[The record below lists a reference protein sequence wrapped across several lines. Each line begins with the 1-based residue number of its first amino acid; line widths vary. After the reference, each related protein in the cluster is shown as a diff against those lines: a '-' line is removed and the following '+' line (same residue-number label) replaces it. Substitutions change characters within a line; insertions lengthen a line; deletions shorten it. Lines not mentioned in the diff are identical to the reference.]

1 MIKIENLNF
10 SYKNDS
16 DENENIEYT
25 NALNNLSLS
34 INKGEFVAILGHNGS
49 GKSTLAKLLNGQ
61 IFPTNGDI
69 WISGMNTKDQDKIW
83 DIREKCSM
91 VFQNP
96 DNQMVATT
104 VENEVAF
111 GPENLQVKNPE
122 LRQRVDEAIK
132 LVGMENYVKRSPS
145 ELSGGQKQRVSIA
158 GVIAML
164 SDCIIFDEPTA
175 MLDPQGRSDVMELKN
190 VDYIYNEENE
200 EKNYALKNVN
210 LEINKHEIIGLIG
223 QTGSGKSTL
232 VQLLNGLLIPTN
244 GDVFVDGVNTKQKST
259 RRDIRFKVGLVF
271 QYPENQLFEETV
283 KKDIAFGPKNMGLDE
298 KEIEKRVKESM
309 AAVGLDYETIS
320 EKSPFELSGGQ
331 QRRVAVC
338 GIISMNPKVLV
349 LDELT
354 AGLDPKGRD
363 KIFGEIL
370 KLYDEDPELTI
381 ILVSHSME
389 DVAKYVDRV
398 IVMNKGEIFSDKS
411 TYDTFT
417 KTDLLSIG
425 LDIPQVTKFMKAL
438 KEKDENVRDDIY
450 TVEDAVCEL
459 KKYLEAKNE

>member
-1 MIKIENLNF
+1 MKIEL
-10 SYKNDS
+10 
-16 DENENIEYT
+16 
-25 NALNNLSLS
+25 
-34 INKGEFVAILGHNGS
+34 
-49 GKSTLAKLLNGQ
+49 
-61 IFPTNGDI
+61 
-69 WISGMNTKDQDKIW
+69 KD
-83 DIREKCSM
+83 
-91 VFQNP
+91 
-96 DNQMVATT
+96 
-104 VENEVAF
+104 
-111 GPENLQVKNPE
+111 
-122 LRQRVDEAIK
+122 
-132 LVGMENYVKRSPS
+132 
-145 ELSGGQKQRVSIA
+145 
-158 GVIAML
+158 
-164 SDCIIFDEPTA
+164 
-175 MLDPQGRSDVMELKN
+175 

-283 KKDIAFGPKNMGLDE
+283 AKDIAFGPKNMGLDE
-298 KEIEKRVKESM
+298 KEIEKRVKDSM

-381 ILVSHSME
+381 VLVSHSME

-450 TVEDAVCEL
+450 TVEDAVLEL

>member
-1 MIKIENLNF
+1 MKI
-10 SYKNDS
+10 
-16 DENENIEYT
+16 
-25 NALNNLSLS
+25 
-34 INKGEFVAILGHNGS
+34 
-49 GKSTLAKLLNGQ
+49 
-61 IFPTNGDI
+61 
-69 WISGMNTKDQDKIW
+69 
-83 DIREKCSM
+83 
-91 VFQNP
+91 
-96 DNQMVATT
+96 
-104 VENEVAF
+104 
-111 GPENLQVKNPE
+111 
-122 LRQRVDEAIK
+122 
-132 LVGMENYVKRSPS
+132 
-145 ELSGGQKQRVSIA
+145 
-158 GVIAML
+158 
-164 SDCIIFDEPTA
+164 
-175 MLDPQGRSDVMELKN
+175 ELKN
-190 VDYIYNEENE
+190 VDYIYNEDR
-200 EKNYALKNVN
+200 EKKSYALKSIN

-244 GDVFVDGVNTKQKST
+244 GDVFVDGVNTKEKKT

-283 KKDIAFGPKNMGLDE
+283 AKDIAFGPKNMGLSDE
-298 KEIEKRVKESM
+298 EIQKRVKNSM
-309 AAVGLDYETIS
+309 EAVGLDYETIA

-331 QRRVAVC
+331 QRRVALC

-354 AGLDPKGRD
+354 AGLDPMGRD
-363 KIFGEIL
+363 NIFGEIL
-370 KLYDEDPELTI
+370 KLYNNDPELTI
-381 ILVSHSME
+381 VLVSHSME

-438 KEKDENVRDDIY
+438 KERGENVRDDIY
-450 TVEDAVCEL
+450 TVEDAVIEL

>member
-1 MIKIENLNF
+1 MKI
-10 SYKNDS
+10 
-16 DENENIEYT
+16 
-25 NALNNLSLS
+25 
-34 INKGEFVAILGHNGS
+34 
-49 GKSTLAKLLNGQ
+49 
-61 IFPTNGDI
+61 
-69 WISGMNTKDQDKIW
+69 
-83 DIREKCSM
+83 
-91 VFQNP
+91 
-96 DNQMVATT
+96 
-104 VENEVAF
+104 
-111 GPENLQVKNPE
+111 
-122 LRQRVDEAIK
+122 
-132 LVGMENYVKRSPS
+132 
-145 ELSGGQKQRVSIA
+145 
-158 GVIAML
+158 
-164 SDCIIFDEPTA
+164 
-175 MLDPQGRSDVMELKN
+175 ELKN
-190 VDYIYNEENE
+190 VDYIYNEDRE
-200 EKNYALKNVN
+200 EKSYALKNIN

-244 GDVFVDGVNTKQKST
+244 GDVFVDGVNTKEKKT

-283 KKDIAFGPKNMGLDE
+283 AKDIAFGPKNMGLSDE
-298 KEIEKRVKESM
+298 ETQKRVKNSM
-309 AAVGLDYETIS
+309 QAVGLDYETVA

-331 QRRVAVC
+331 QRRVALC

-354 AGLDPKGRD
+354 AGLDPRGRD
-363 KIFGEIL
+363 NIFGEIL
-370 KLYDEDPELTI
+370 KLYNNDPELTI
-381 ILVSHSME
+381 VLVSHSME

-438 KEKDENVRDDIY
+438 KERGENVRDDIY
-450 TVEDAVCEL
+450 TVEDAVVEL

>member
-1 MIKIENLNF
+1 MKI
-10 SYKNDS
+10 
-16 DENENIEYT
+16 
-25 NALNNLSLS
+25 
-34 INKGEFVAILGHNGS
+34 
-49 GKSTLAKLLNGQ
+49 
-61 IFPTNGDI
+61 
-69 WISGMNTKDQDKIW
+69 
-83 DIREKCSM
+83 
-91 VFQNP
+91 
-96 DNQMVATT
+96 
-104 VENEVAF
+104 
-111 GPENLQVKNPE
+111 
-122 LRQRVDEAIK
+122 
-132 LVGMENYVKRSPS
+132 
-145 ELSGGQKQRVSIA
+145 
-158 GVIAML
+158 
-164 SDCIIFDEPTA
+164 
-175 MLDPQGRSDVMELKN
+175 ELKN
-190 VDYIYNEENE
+190 VDYIYNEDR
-200 EKNYALKNVN
+200 EKKSYALKSIN

-244 GDVFVDGVNTKQKST
+244 GDVFVDGVNTKEKKT

-283 KKDIAFGPKNMGLDE
+283 AKDIAFGPKNMGLSDE
-298 KEIEKRVKESM
+298 EIQKRVKNSM
-309 AAVGLDYETIS
+309 QAVGLDYETIA

-331 QRRVAVC
+331 QRRVALC

-354 AGLDPKGRD
+354 AGLDPRGRD
-363 KIFGEIL
+363 NIFGEIL
-370 KLYDEDPELTI
+370 KLYNNDPELTI
-381 ILVSHSME
+381 VLVSHSME

-438 KEKDENVRDDIY
+438 KERGENVRDDIY
-450 TVEDAVCEL
+450 TVEDAVIEL

>member
-61 IFPTNGDI
+61 IFPTSGDI

-145 ELSGGQKQRVSIA
+145 ELSGGRKQRVSIA

-175 MLDPQGRSDVMELKN
+175 MLDPQGRSDVMDIIQTLNKKYKKT
-190 VDYIYNEENE
+190 VVHITHYMEEA
-200 EKNYALKNVN
+200 ALADR
-210 LEINKHEIIGLIG
+210 II
-223 QTGSGKSTL
+223 
-232 VQLLNGLLIPTN
+232 
-244 GDVFVDGVNTKQKST
+244 
-259 RRDIRFKVGLVF
+259 
-271 QYPENQLFEETV
+271 
-283 KKDIAFGPKNMGLDE
+283 
-298 KEIEKRVKESM
+298 
-309 AAVGLDYETIS
+309 
-320 EKSPFELSGGQ
+320 
-331 QRRVAVC
+331 
-338 GIISMNPKVLV
+338 VL
-349 LDELT
+349 
-354 AGLDPKGRD
+354 
-363 KIFGEIL
+363 
-370 KLYDEDPELTI
+370 
-381 ILVSHSME
+381 
-389 DVAKYVDRV
+389 
-398 IVMNKGEIFSDKS
+398 NKGEKAIEGSAREVFSKV
-411 TYDTFT
+411 
-417 KTDLLSIG
+417 KEMKELG
-425 LDIPQVTKFMKAL
+425 LTVPQVTEIAYEL
-438 KEKDENVRDDIY
+438 EKDGYNFEKLPLNI
-450 TVEDAVCEL
+450 EEFLEL
-459 KKYLEAKNE
+459 I

>member
-1 MIKIENLNF
+1 MKI
-10 SYKNDS
+10 
-16 DENENIEYT
+16 
-25 NALNNLSLS
+25 
-34 INKGEFVAILGHNGS
+34 
-49 GKSTLAKLLNGQ
+49 
-61 IFPTNGDI
+61 
-69 WISGMNTKDQDKIW
+69 
-83 DIREKCSM
+83 
-91 VFQNP
+91 
-96 DNQMVATT
+96 
-104 VENEVAF
+104 
-111 GPENLQVKNPE
+111 
-122 LRQRVDEAIK
+122 
-132 LVGMENYVKRSPS
+132 
-145 ELSGGQKQRVSIA
+145 
-158 GVIAML
+158 
-164 SDCIIFDEPTA
+164 
-175 MLDPQGRSDVMELKN
+175 ELKN
-190 VDYIYNEENE
+190 VDYIYNEDR
-200 EKNYALKNVN
+200 EKKSYALKSIN

-244 GDVFVDGVNTKQKST
+244 GDVFVDGVNTKEKKT

-283 KKDIAFGPKNMGLDE
+283 AKDIAFGPKNMGLSDE
-298 KEIEKRVKESM
+298 EIQKRVKNSM
-309 AAVGLDYETIS
+309 ETVGLDYETIA

-331 QRRVAVC
+331 QRRVALC

-354 AGLDPKGRD
+354 AGLDPRGRD
-363 KIFGEIL
+363 NIFGEIL
-370 KLYDEDPELTI
+370 KLYNNDPELTI
-381 ILVSHSME
+381 VLVSHSME

-438 KEKDENVRDDIY
+438 KERGENVRDDIY
-450 TVEDAVCEL
+450 TVEDAVVEL

>member
-1 MIKIENLNF
+1 MKI
-10 SYKNDS
+10 
-16 DENENIEYT
+16 
-25 NALNNLSLS
+25 
-34 INKGEFVAILGHNGS
+34 
-49 GKSTLAKLLNGQ
+49 
-61 IFPTNGDI
+61 
-69 WISGMNTKDQDKIW
+69 
-83 DIREKCSM
+83 
-91 VFQNP
+91 
-96 DNQMVATT
+96 
-104 VENEVAF
+104 
-111 GPENLQVKNPE
+111 
-122 LRQRVDEAIK
+122 
-132 LVGMENYVKRSPS
+132 
-145 ELSGGQKQRVSIA
+145 
-158 GVIAML
+158 
-164 SDCIIFDEPTA
+164 
-175 MLDPQGRSDVMELKN
+175 ELKN
-190 VDYIYNEENE
+190 VDYIYNEDRE
-200 EKNYALKNVN
+200 EKSYALKNIN

-232 VQLLNGLLIPTN
+232 VQLLNGLLLPTN
-244 GDVFVDGVNTKQKST
+244 GDVFVDGVNTKEKKA

-283 KKDIAFGPKNMGLDE
+283 AKDIAFGPKNMGLSDE
-298 KEIEKRVKESM
+298 EIQKRVKNSM
-309 AAVGLDYETIS
+309 EAVGLDYETIA

-331 QRRVAVC
+331 QRRVALC

-354 AGLDPKGRD
+354 AGLDPRGRD
-363 KIFGEIL
+363 NIFGEIL
-370 KLYDEDPELTI
+370 KLYNNDPELTI
-381 ILVSHSME
+381 VLVSHSME